1 MKLSAIRK
9 RQLAIIAIGLG
20 IIFLV
25 YFVYPAIE
33 TFRLKLIS
41 KNIKPTKAAE
51 SNVFENI
58 SYIGTDSSGKQ
69 YNVRAKLAT
78 IDKDNQDLI
87 SLKEVDSDFLLKDGS
102 IVKITSMTGV
112 FNKTTNDIVYEKN
125 VKVTQKDGVVTAN
138 KAEYSVK
145 ENNILVSGNVVA
157 DYIEIDPK
165 TKKRRSSQVKADKVI
180 IDTFK
185 KTAEVV
191 MDQKGKQ
198 VTGTLSNEK

>member
-1 MKLSAIRK
+1 MSLSAIRK
-9 RQLAIIAIGLG
+9 RQLTIVAIGLG

-33 TFRLKLIS
+33 AFRLRLVS
-41 KNIKPTKAAE
+41 KNIKPTEGAE

-78 IDKDNQDLI
+78 IDKNNQDLI
-87 SLKEVDSDFLLKDGS
+87 SLKEVDSDFLLKEGG
-102 IVKITSMTGV
+102 ILKITSKTGL
-112 FNKTTNDIVYEKN
+112 FNKATNDILYEQN
-125 VKVTQKDGVVTAN
+125 VKITQKDGVVTAN
-138 KAEYSVK
+138 KAEYIVK
-145 ENNILVSGNVVA
+145 ANNILVTGNVVG
-157 DYIEIDPK
+157 DYNEIDPK
-165 TKKRRSSQVKADKVI
+165 TRKRRTSQVRADKII

-185 KTAEVV
+185 KTAEVI
-191 MDQKGKQ
+191 MDEKGKQ

>member
-1 MKLSAIRK
+1 MSLSAIRK
-9 RQLAIIAIGLG
+9 RQLTIVAIGLG

-33 TFRLKLIS
+33 AFRLRLVS
-41 KNIKPTKAAE
+41 KNIKPTEGAE

-78 IDKDNQDLI
+78 IDKNNQDLI
-87 SLKEVDSDFLLKDGS
+87 SLKGVDSDFLLKEGG
-102 IVKITSMTGV
+102 ILKITSKTGL
-112 FNKTTNDIVYEKN
+112 FNKATNDILYEQN
-125 VKVTQKDGVVTAN
+125 VKITQKDGVVTAN
-138 KAEYSVK
+138 KAEYIVK
-145 ENNILVSGNVVA
+145 ANNILVTGIVVG
-157 DYIEIDPK
+157 DYNEIDPK
-165 TKKRRSSQVKADKVI
+165 TKKRRTSQVRADKII

-185 KTAEVV
+185 KTAEVI
-191 MDQKGKQ
+191 MDEKGIQ

>member
-9 RQLAIIAIGLG
+9 RQLTIIAIGLG

-33 TFRLKLIS
+33 AFRLRLVS
-41 KNIKPTKAAE
+41 KNIKPTEGAE

-78 IDKDNQDLI
+78 IDKNNQDLI
-87 SLKEVDSDFLLKDGS
+87 SLKEVDSDFLLKDGG
-102 IVKITSMTGV
+102 ILKITSKTGL
-112 FNKTTNDIVYEKN
+112 FNKATNDILYEQN
-125 VKVTQKDGVVTAN
+125 VKITQKDGVVTAN
-138 KAEYSVK
+138 KAEYIVK
-145 ENNILVSGNVVA
+145 TNNILVTGNVVG
-157 DYIEIDPK
+157 DYNEIDPK
-165 TKKRRSSQVKADKVI
+165 TKKRRTSQVRADKII

-185 KTAEVV
+185 KTAEVI
-191 MDQKGKQ
+191 MDEKGKQ

>member
-1 MKLSAIRK
+1 MNLSAIRK
-9 RQLAIIAIGLG
+9 RQLTIVAIGLG

-33 TFRLKLIS
+33 AFRLRLIS
-41 KNIKPTKAAE
+41 KNIKPTEGAE

-78 IDKDNQDLI
+78 IDKNNQDLI
-87 SLKEVDSDFLLKDGS
+87 SLKEVDSDFLLKDGG
-102 IVKITSMTGV
+102 ILKITSKTGL
-112 FNKTTNDIVYEKN
+112 FNKATNDILYEQN
-125 VKVTQKDGVVTAN
+125 VKITQKDGVVTAN
-138 KAEYSVK
+138 KAEYIVK
-145 ENNILVSGNVVA
+145 TNNILVTGNVVG
-157 DYIEIDPK
+157 DYNEIDPK
-165 TKKRRSSQVKADKVI
+165 TKKRRTSQVRADKII

-185 KTAEVV
+185 KTAEVI
-191 MDQKGKQ
+191 MDEKGKQ

>member
-9 RQLAIIAIGLG
+9 RQLTIIAIGLG

-41 KNIKPTKAAE
+41 KNIKPTEAAE

-102 IVKITSMTGV
+102 VVKITSMTGI

-180 IDTFK
+180 IDTLK

>member
-41 KNIKPTKAAE
+41 KNIKPTEAAE

>member
-41 KNIKPTKAAE
+41 KNIKPTEAAE

-102 IVKITSMTGV
+102 VVKITSMTGI

-180 IDTFK
+180 IDTLK

>member
-1 MKLSAIRK
+1 MNLSAIRK
-9 RQLAIIAIGLG
+9 RQLTIVAIGLG

-33 TFRLKLIS
+33 SFRLRLVS
-41 KNIKPTKAAE
+41 KNIKPTEGAE

-78 IDKDNQDLI
+78 IDKNNQDLI
-87 SLKEVDSDFLLKDGS
+87 SLKEVDSDFLLKDGGL
-102 IVKITSMTGV
+102 IKITSKTGL
-112 FNKTTNDIVYEKN
+112 FNKATNDILYEQN
-125 VKVTQKDGVVTAN
+125 VKIIQKDGVVTAN
-138 KAEYSVK
+138 KAEYIVK
-145 ENNILVSGNVVA
+145 ANNILMTGNVVG
-157 DYIEIDPK
+157 DYNEIDPK
-165 TKKRRSSQVKADKVI
+165 TKKRRTSQVRADKII

-185 KTAEVV
+185 KTAEVI
-191 MDQKGKQ
+191 MDEKGKQ

>member
-41 KNIKPTKAAE
+41 KNIKPTEAAE

-87 SLKEVDSDFLLKDGS
+87 SLKEVDSDFLLKDGG
-102 IVKITSMTGV
+102 IIKITSKTGL
-112 FNKTTNDIVYEKN
+112 FNKTTNDILYEHN
-125 VKVTQKDGVVTAN
+125 VKIVQKDGVVTAN
-138 KAEYSVK
+138 KAEYIVK
-145 ENNILVSGNVVA
+145 ANNIFVSGNVVG
-157 DYIEIDPK
+157 DYVEIDPK
-165 TKKRRSSQVKADKVI
+165 TKKRRTSQVRADKVI

-191 MDQKGKQ
+191 MDEKGKQ